1 MRRSSLL
8 IQAIQRRDLKGSD
21 VMETFTMIVVIVCML
36 IYTIYAVWQILQF
49 NHIVSGVLGT
59 AAVIAG
65 GIGVYLIAP
74 FIASLIIGLL
84 EIAGAIIVLAVIF
97 GAASE

>member
-1 MRRSSLL
+1 
-8 IQAIQRRDLKGSD
+8 
-21 VMETFTMIVVIVCML
+21 METFTMIVVIVCML

-49 NHIVSGVLGT
+49 NHILSGVLGT